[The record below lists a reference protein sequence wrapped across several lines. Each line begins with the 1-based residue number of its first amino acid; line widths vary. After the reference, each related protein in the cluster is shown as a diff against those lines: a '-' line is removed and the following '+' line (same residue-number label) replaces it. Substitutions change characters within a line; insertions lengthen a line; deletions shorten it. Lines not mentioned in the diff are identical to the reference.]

1 MGAGAVMLIWPAFF
15 FYVLLMG
22 PFCILIGARTTRRM
36 GWLMSVP
43 LIFVPFALL
52 VVWMI
57 P

>member
-1 MGAGAVMLIWPAFF
+1 
-15 FYVLLMG
+15 MG
-22 PFCILIGARTTRRM
+22 PFCVLIGARTTWRTGREM
-36 GWLMSVP
+36 PVP

>member
-1 MGAGAVMLIWPAFF
+1 MGIGAVLLICPAFF
-15 FYVLLMG
+15 FYVLLMV
-22 PFCILIGARTTRRM
+22 PFCILIGARTTWRM

-43 LIFVPFALL
+43 LIFVPIALL